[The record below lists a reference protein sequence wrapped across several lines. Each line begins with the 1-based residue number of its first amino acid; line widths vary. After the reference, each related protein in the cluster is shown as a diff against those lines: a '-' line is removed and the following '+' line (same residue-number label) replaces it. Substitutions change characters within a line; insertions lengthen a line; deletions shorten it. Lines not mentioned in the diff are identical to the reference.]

1 MTTCTLTTKRAL
13 FVLVFSGENW
23 STIELLMSPKSHIQE
38 VEAAFSMNPHLL
50 IPGLLFFILLLCD
63 LTLHGQVEADKITF
77 LCWTLLPRAKN
88 ALTEPVLHKSRT
100 PSFLLSVFLQLPQ
113 AHYIRN
119 NFNIGYKFQIFPY
132 IFINSTNINEVF
144 TASGTKLIVW
154 GYIGV

>member
-1 MTTCTLTTKRAL
+1 
-13 FVLVFSGENW
+13 
-23 STIELLMSPKSHIQE
+23 MSPKPHIQE
-38 VEAAFSMNPHLL
+38 VEAAFSINPHLL

-77 LCWTLLPRAKN
+77 LCWTLLPPQRTLSLN
-88 ALTEPVLHKSRT
+88 QFYTSPALPVSSLV
-100 PSFLLSVFLQLPQ
+100 SVFLQLPQ

-119 NFNIGYKFQIFPY
+119 NFNIGYKFQISPY